1 MQELVG
7 KIMQSKGAEEKK
19 EEAKETP
26 ETKGEGSATVKSAIA
41 HGIMSII
48 KSNQVTKEDFRQMT
62 IQVFGILLSALL
74 LWLIYFNYIMFG
86 DFFSGAFLAIIIS
99 IPLEHKKQ
107 EMLKEF
113 YNRITKEP
121 ILKSTKNAILFQFV
135 YGCTSSM
142 HYLTKSSGASFKEKF
157 CTMASNIK
165 DGTKKFV
172 ERLLGDFLLLT
183 IVVIIYISS
192 RRNSALTTLLL
203 IVGFLIADI
212 LLGVT
217 VDGFY
222 YLMRIVHNNIFALFD
237 KSRQP
242 TPSLTSAIS
251 ITLVVMT
258 VAIILTVVAVLIVF
272 LTLQMAEVKELG
284 SYLYGV
290 VDDWVQSSNIT
301 YYLFNKNERVTE
313 AIRGLAV
320 EYGET
325 LKTKLSVDTNLTALV
340 NGTSEEMYD
349 EIVRDISLLINN
361 TFAVNTSEIY
371 NSYRTATPDGFS
383 IMNVV
388 PLLHAHLSS
397 VCVCVK

>member
-1 MQELVG
+1 MIQP
-7 KIMQSKGAEEKK
+7 KGTEEKK

-26 ETKGEGSATVKSAIA
+26 ERKDEGSATVKSAIA

-107 EMLKEF
+107 EILQEF
-113 YNRITKEP
+113 YDRITKEP
-121 ILKSTKNAILFQFV
+121 VLKSTKNAILFQFV

-142 HYLTKSSGASFKEKF
+142 QCLTKPSDASLKDKCCAVASSV
-157 CTMASNIK
+157 K

-192 RRNSALTTLLL
+192 RRNSPLTTLLFV
-203 IVGFLIADI
+203 VGFLIADI
-212 LLGVT
+212 LLGLAI
-217 VDGFY
+217 DGFY
-222 YLMRIVHNNIFALFD
+222 CLMKIVHNNIFALFD
-237 KSRQP
+237 KNRQP
-242 TPSLTSAIS
+242 TSNITSAVSIS
-251 ITLVVMT
+251 LVVMT
-258 VAIILTVVAVLIVF
+258 IAIILTVVAVLIVF
-272 LTLQMAEVKELG
+272 LTLQMGEVKELG

-290 VDDWVQSSNIT
+290 VDNWVQSSNIT
-301 YYLFNKNERVTE
+301 QYLFNENERVTE

-371 NSYRTATPDGFS
+371 NSYRTASPDGFS
-383 IMNVV
+383 VMNVV

-397 VCVCVK
+397 VSFCTK